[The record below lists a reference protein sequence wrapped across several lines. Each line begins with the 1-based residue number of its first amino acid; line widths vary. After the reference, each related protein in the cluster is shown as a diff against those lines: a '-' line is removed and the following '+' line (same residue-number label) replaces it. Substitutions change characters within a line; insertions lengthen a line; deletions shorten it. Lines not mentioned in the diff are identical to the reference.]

1 MKKIIALCTLA
12 LLGSANVH
20 ASKARLMALGENLE
34 TAGALYFSDNRN
46 IFLNAAYVNEYKDG
60 IYLEWGSEGNIA
72 TKLDEDASPQA
83 EGGFLK
89 SYNNFVYGLHIGG
102 ESYITHEARQYLRLT
117 YAATPGAKAHQDNQI
132 DGFFG
137 GESGNVK
144 WGANVT
150 YSNTE
155 DDTNNMKQKSASVRL
170 GAITGKFE
178 GFANIAL
185 MNEAELNNLTAPA
198 TNGTEKDEFEGK
210 LGFEL
215 GGSYDLDVVKVF
227 GYWRHAG
234 WDQETNTGIALGSV
248 YNGKAEFKT
257 NRVRVGA
264 GRVTALNE
272 KAHLFT
278 KLEYVMTKRGV
289 ETDDGDADIDDYS
302 VPLTVGLEYD
312 ALSWLT
318 LRGSVTQRL
327 VSQADNDYD
336 DSLLAPGVI
345 SPGVTGAFRPGKR
358 SLANTTDVNAGLTL
372 RFGEL
377 SIDGLIGTTA
387 GNGDVVDSENESGVL
402 SLSNLS
408 SRVAMSYRF

>member
-1 MKKIIALCTLA
+1 M
-12 LLGSANVH
+12 
-20 ASKARLMALGENLE
+20 
-34 TAGALYFSDNRN
+34 
-46 IFLNAAYVNEYKDG
+46 
-60 IYLEWGSEGNIA
+60 
-72 TKLDEDASPQA
+72 
-83 EGGFLK
+83 
-89 SYNNFVYGLHIGG
+89 YGLHIGG

>member
-1 MKKIIALCTLA
+1 MKKIIALSTLA
-12 LLGSANVH
+12 ILASANVH
-20 ASKARLMALGENLE
+20 ASKARLIALGENLE

-264 GRVTALNE
+264 GRVAALNE

-327 VSQADNDYD
+327 ISQADNDYD

-372 RFGEL
+372 KFGEL